1 MYKEAKSQFIKKLI
15 KGTSWRNKARIR
27 YIDDLITLEKFILEG
42 PKGFASGMLYGALQE
57 KYKREWE
64 IIYKE
69 LKPEQFK
76 RLMEEERLK
85 EEEFQKKMEQLRKEL
100 KEREERLKREWHEM
114 GGTE

>member
-1 MYKEAKSQFIKKLI
+1 MKSQFIKKLI
-15 KGTSWRNKARIR
+15 EGTSWKNEARRR

-42 PKGFASGMLYGALQE
+42 PKGFASGILYGALQE

-76 RLMEEERLK
+76 RL
-85 EEEFQKKMEQLRKEL
+85 KKKIEHVRKEL
-100 KEREERLKREWHEM
+100 KEREERSQARMARNGRHRIRNAFLLL
-114 GGTE
+114 